1 MKQYKHL
8 FFDLDNT
15 LWDFETNSY
24 DALESAFQQ
33 LGLLT
38 KLDSFEDYF
47 KVYFRINHHLWELYR
62 NREITKDKLT
72 VKRFEDSLQEYGLPQ
87 PGKGAE
93 INEAYLS
100 QMPLKTQLVEGARE
114 VLEALHKKFKIHI
127 ITNGFRE
134 VQHQKLANSQL
145 DHFFDKIFISEV
157 IGAPK
162 PSREIF
168 EHALKST
175 NARKQES
182 LMIGDSW
189 EADIKGALEFGIDQV
204 FLSDDFSDNLAQL
217 LESPQ
222 TQKIENKKT
231 EYIHLTNG
239 RTSTYFIHQ
248 LPELLDV
255 VY

>member
-1 MKQYKHL
+1 MKHYRHL

-24 DALESAFQQ
+24 HALESAFQQ
-33 LGLLT
+33 LGLHE
-38 KLDSFEDYF
+38 KLPSFDDYF
-47 KVYFRINHHLWELYR
+47 KIYYRINHHLWELYR
-62 NREITKDKLT
+62 NREITKEKLI

-87 PGKGAE
+87 PGKGKE
-93 INEAYLS
+93 INEEYLS

-114 VLEALHKKFKIHI
+114 VLEALHKKYKLHI

-145 DHFFDKIFISEV
+145 EHFFDKVFISEV

-162 PSREIF
+162 PNREIF

-204 FLSDDFSDNLAQL
+204 FLSNDFTDYV
-217 LESPQ
+217 PQ
-222 TQKIENKKT
+222 IKERPNTREIENTKGD
-231 EYIHLTNG
+231 YIQLTNG
-239 RTSTYFIHQ
+239 NYSTYFIHQ
-248 LPELLDV
+248 LSELVNILI
-255 VY
+255 